1 MEIFKEELADL
12 VFLMIFQELV
22 QLTLEAVA
30 ALDIMLEE
38 ALVLE
43 VVALVA

>member
-12 VFLMIFQELV
+12 VFLMIFLELV

-38 ALVLE
+38 PLVLE

>member
-1 MEIFKEELADL
+1 
-12 VFLMIFQELV
+12 MIFQELV
-22 QLTLEAVA
+22 QLTLEAVV